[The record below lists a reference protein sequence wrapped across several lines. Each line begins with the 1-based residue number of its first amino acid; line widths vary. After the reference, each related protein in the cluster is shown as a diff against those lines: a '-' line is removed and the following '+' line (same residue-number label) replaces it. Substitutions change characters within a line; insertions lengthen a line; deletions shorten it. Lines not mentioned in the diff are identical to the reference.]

1 MINLWGGTV
10 DDETCSAIGHFS
22 IIWAQF
28 ENYFFNNNYNANSSK
43 GIIVRASESIS
54 KELINN
60 IKNALVK
67 YGEETNPEG
76 CDWLAKLS
84 VRDNEPHYNQLI
96 QGFLDGDSLCKE
108 YQILACIYIAARIR
122 NNLLHGIKDV
132 FTLDKQVEIF
142 KSLYDFLQALIV
154 NYAISVC

>member
-1 MINLWGGTV
+1 MIDLWGGTV

-43 GIIVRASESIS
+43 GIIVRDSESIS

-67 YGEETNPEG
+67 YGEEPNSEG
-76 CDWLAKLS
+76 CDWLKRLS

-96 QGFLDGDSLCKE
+96 LDFLKHNSLCKKE
-108 YQILACIYIAARIR
+108 QILACIYIAARIR
-122 NNLLHGIKDV
+122 NNLLHGLKDF
-132 FTLDKQVEIF
+132 FTLNNQIEIF
-142 KSLYDFLQALIV
+142 KSLYLFLKALIE
-154 NYAISVC
+154 NYTISVC